1 MIFVGGATS
10 ARASEN
16 LRTMLVMI
24 DRDQWSAARA
34 VAARSDRDTA
44 DIYEWLNLARE
55 DENQDF
61 SRYEQFLMTHTTW
74 PMTRRIRAH
83 AERVMDDTISPS
95 RIARLY
101 LDAEP
106 VSARG
111 MIAYVRALDSLNRAP
126 EADRRLNEWFKD
138 AGLIVPEQDDILS
151 AFRKRITTT
160 ALQAR
165 LNNVLVKG
173 DFSNARALARRMGDG
188 YNELVAARIALADR
202 APDAAYKL
210 ARVPQSL
217 RRDAGLLY
225 DRLKWRRREFD
236 DAGPMIEVLREM
248 PSVIPAELERVL
260 SLEQQILI
268 YRLIANGKGSAAYE
282 IATKFDYAD
291 RVARAQEEWFAGYIA
306 LRVLNMPGRGF
317 QHFDRL
323 YKMALSPNTRARAA
337 YYAGLASDQL
347 GYADIADAWRKTAA
361 TFRGN
366 FYGQIA
372 ALGMTLP
379 ALQDIEPAA
388 GKGDGGR
395 PYRGGG
401 VPPTPTAQDQARF
414 NSESLVRIARLMSR
428 AGDTNRAE
436 MVVHRVADLYAGQPG
451 LIRLT
456 VDLALELKLTSAAV
470 KISRSAATD
479 GIDFADYVYPTLSG
493 IGTGGVEP
501 AFVYGIIRQ
510 ESSFDADA
518 MSGAGALGLMQIMPA
533 TAKEVARAERAAHH
547 TGRLT
552 SDPKHNVRLGSAYL
566 KKLVD
571 RFGSYA
577 LAAAAYNAGPRR
589 VNEWIERNG
598 DPRTG
603 DISLVDW
610 IERIPVYET
619 RNYVQRVMEGTAIYR
634 QRMGTETSGLD
645 PLYRIKTK

>member
-1 MIFVGGATS
+1 MVVLVSSAHGAW
-10 ARASEN
+10 ASEN
-16 LRTMLVMI
+16 LRTMLGMI

-34 VAARSDRDTA
+34 LAVRSDRDTA

-55 DENQDF
+55 DESQDF
-61 SRYEQFLMTHTTW
+61 SRYESFLITHATW

-83 AERVMDDTISPS
+83 AERVMDDTISAS

-101 LDAEP
+101 LEAEP

-111 MIAYVRALDSLNRAP
+111 MIAYIRALDSLGRTP

-138 AGLIVPEQDDILS
+138 AGLIVTEQDDILT
-151 AFRKRITTT
+151 AFRKRITAST
-160 ALQAR
+160 LQAR
-165 LNNVLVKG
+165 LNNVLIKR

-217 RRDAGLLY
+217 RRDVGLLY

-236 DAGPMIEVLREM
+236 DVGPMVEVFHDF
-248 PSVIPAELERVL
+248 PDTVPVELE
-260 SLEQQILI
+260 SAIASEQQILI
-268 YRLIANGKGSAAYE
+268 YRLISARQGISAYE
-282 IATKFDYAD
+282 IAMKFNYTD
-291 RVARAQEEWFAGYIA
+291 RIARAQEEWFAGYVA

-323 YKMALSPNTRARAA
+323 YKLALSPNTRARAA
-337 YYAGLASDQL
+337 YYAGLASAQL
-347 GYADIADAWRKTAA
+347 GYADIAAAWNKTAA
-361 TFRGN
+361 SFRGN

-372 ALGMTLP
+372 ALGVTLP
-379 ALQDIEPAA
+379 SPETIEPAA
-388 GKGDGGR
+388 GQPADTKESRTRREGI
-395 PYRGGG
+395 
-401 VPPTPTAQDQARF
+401 PTPTSQDQARF
-414 NSESLVRIARLMSR
+414 QSESLVRIARLMSQ

-436 MVVHRVADLYAGQPG
+436 MMIHRLADLYAGQPG

-456 VDLALELKLTSAAV
+456 VDLALELKLTSAAI
-470 KISRSAATD
+470 KISRAAATD
-479 GIDFADYVYPTLSG
+479 GMDFSDYVYPTLSG
-493 IGTGGVEP
+493 IGTGGIEP

-510 ESSFDADA
+510 ESSFDVDA
-518 MSGAGALGLMQIMPA
+518 MSGSGALGLMQIMPA
-533 TAKEVARAERAAHH
+533 TAREVARAERAAHH

-552 SDPKHNVRLGSAYL
+552 IDPQHNVRLGSAYL

-619 RNYVQRVMEGTAIYR
+619 RNYVQRVIEGTAIYR
-634 QRMGTETSGLD
+634 QKIGSGPSERD
-645 PLYRIKTK
+645 PLYRVR